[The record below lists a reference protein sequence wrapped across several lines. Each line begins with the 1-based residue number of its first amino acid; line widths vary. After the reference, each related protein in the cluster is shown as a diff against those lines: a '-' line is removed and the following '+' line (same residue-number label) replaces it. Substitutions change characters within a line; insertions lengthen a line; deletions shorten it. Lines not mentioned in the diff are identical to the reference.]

1 MAITSVYPTFNPY
14 VGNPAADQLRREN
27 QRREV
32 IEPVGQME
40 RNAAEKGVIS
50 EDKSRNSP
58 QASSTQWADE
68 SKNRQTEL
76 KQAVEGRQQSGEQG
90 SNNSNAGGGGAD
102 PQAKD
107 QSQSDQQSKQQSS
120 QQQAAQQAEQQKL
133 AELKKR
139 DAEVR
144 AHEQA
149 HAAVGGSLAGAP
161 SYQYERGPD
170 GQQYAVGGEV
180 PIDVSPV
187 AGDPRAT
194 IDKMQQVRA
203 AALAPAEP
211 SGADRRI
218 AAEAQQTLSQAQAEL
233 VQQMSQQ
240 RDSGVANATTDDV
253 AASTDPWAIDD
264 DADIETDPWALPALD
279 ISSVQRN
286 DNPSSGAA
294 ANVAQPMYNQ
304 SAADRANPAASM
316 VAPRVLESADL
327 MQKRNTVISQF
338 YRNAV
343 EPNERP
349 LRLTA

>member
-1 MAITSVYPTFNPY
+1 MSITSVYPTFNPY

-40 RNAAEKGVIS
+40 RSAAEKGVIS
-50 EDKSRNSP
+50 EDKSRNGP
-58 QASSTQWADE
+58 QSTSVQWSDE

-90 SNNSNAGGGGAD
+90 NNNSSADGGGAGS
-102 PQAKD
+102 QSKD
-107 QSQSDQQSKQQSS
+107 QSQAGQQSS

-170 GQQYAVGGEV
+170 GQQYAVAGEV

-218 AAEAQQTLSQAQAEL
+218 AAEAQQTMTQAQAEL
-233 VQQMSQQ
+233 VKQMSQA
-240 RDSGVANATTDDV
+240 RGNATGQATAEEAS
-253 AASTDPWAIDD
+253 AATDPWFIADD
-264 DADIETDPWALPALD
+264 NDSSNDPWALPALD
-279 ISSVQRN
+279 MSPPPLN
-286 DNPSSGAA
+286 DNAQRSA
-294 ANVAQPMYNQ
+294 VAGGLEPVVNQ
-304 SAADRANPAASM
+304 SAAGSADIAVSM
-316 VAPRVLESADL
+316 VAGRVLESADL
-327 MQKRNTVISQF
+327 MQRRNSVISQF

-343 EPNERP
+343 EPTERP

>member
-1 MAITSVYPTFNPY
+1 MSITSVYPTFNPY
-14 VGNPAADQLRREN
+14 VGNAAADQLRREN

-40 RNAAEKGVIS
+40 RSAAEKGVIS
-50 EDKSRNSP
+50 EDKSRNGP
-58 QASSTQWADE
+58 QSTSVQWSDE

-76 KQAVEGRQQSGEQG
+76 KQAVEGRQQSGEQS
-90 SNNSNAGGGGAD
+90 SNNSNADGGGAD
-102 PQAKD
+102 NQAKE
-107 QSQSDQQSKQQSS
+107 QNQAEQQSN

-279 ISSVQRN
+279 INAVQN
-286 DNPSSGAA
+286 NNFAGSNAA
-294 ANVAQPMYNQ
+294 ADAVQPMYNQ
-304 SAADRANPAASM
+304 SAVDSAEPAAGII
-316 VAPRVLESADL
+316 APRVLESADL
-327 MQKRNTVISQF
+327 MQRRNTVISQF